1 MPDAWRASYHTCWRG
16 CRQGRKFRHP
26 ESWIIFLQCF
36 LLANLWFECKLWVRR
51 DICTFI
57 VHVHRQRLFIID
69 EWLQSIALM
78 SATWSPQSNIFLM
91 WPSTLCS
98 MMMKVG
104 ATWIARS
111 ITHRNLFHLKGVD
124 VGVEG
129 VGEPGSG
136 HSIFIGAVVQL
147 GIDCYCIEI
156 LNHWH
161 FSGSFSSLNANFSAI
176 L

>member
-1 MPDAWRASYHTCWRG
+1 
-16 CRQGRKFRHP
+16 
-26 ESWIIFLQCF
+26 
-36 LLANLWFECKLWVRR
+36 
-51 DICTFI
+51 
-57 VHVHRQRLFIID
+57 
-69 EWLQSIALM
+69 
-78 SATWSPQSNIFLM
+78 
-91 WPSTLCS
+91 

-104 ATWIARS
+104 ATWMARS

-147 GIDCYCIEI
+147 GIDCYCIDV
-156 LNHWH
+156 LNRH
-161 FSGSFSSLNANFSAI
+161 FSSSFPSLNANFCAI

>member
-1 MPDAWRASYHTCWRG
+1 
-16 CRQGRKFRHP
+16 
-26 ESWIIFLQCF
+26 
-36 LLANLWFECKLWVRR
+36 
-51 DICTFI
+51 
-57 VHVHRQRLFIID
+57 
-69 EWLQSIALM
+69 
-78 SATWSPQSNIFLM
+78 
-91 WPSTLCS
+91 

-104 ATWIARS
+104 ATWLARS

-147 GIDCYCIEI
+147 RIDCYCIDV
-156 LNHWH
+156 LNRH
-161 FSGSFSSLNANFSAI
+161 FSGSFSSLNANFCAI